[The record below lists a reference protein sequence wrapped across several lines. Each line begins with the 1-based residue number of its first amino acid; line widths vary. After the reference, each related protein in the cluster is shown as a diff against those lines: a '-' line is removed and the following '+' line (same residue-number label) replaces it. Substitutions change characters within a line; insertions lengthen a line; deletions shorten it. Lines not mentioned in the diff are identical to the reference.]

1 MSGRTRE
8 QSNKFVVMNF
18 GRKLHYFISFRP
30 KYYAYRQDFYLVKR
44 EFDIIRKNLI
54 ESVKIA
60 HRIFSIKEHK
70 NKMKKSLFTME

>member
-30 KYYAYRQDFYLVKR
+30 KYYAYRQDFYLV
-44 EFDIIRKNLI
+44 NV
-54 ESVKIA
+54 S
-60 HRIFSIKEHK
+60 SI
-70 NKMKKSLFTME
+70 